1 MDKNYPNFKDKINA
15 ISSYFN
21 VSMQCAK
28 YIYHRRKKG
37 QPFKSEDDVGYI
49 QWNMKIQNS
58 LIKADLIKDFN
69 WKDLKFVNDV
79 TTLKNFGIDVE
90 SQDDKLYT
98 NKKENDFNESNELGW
113 TVVTRRRSNK
123 NKKILTKLHL
133 I

>member
-1 MDKNYPNFKDKINA
+1 MDRKYPNFKDKINA

-21 VSMQCAK
+21 VSVPSAK

-37 QPFKSEDDVGYI
+37 QPFKNESDVGYM
-49 QWNMKIQNS
+49 QWDMKIQNS
-58 LIKADLIKDFN
+58 LIKADLIKEFD
-69 WKDLKFVNDV
+69 WKNLKFINDV
-79 TTLKNFGIDVE
+79 TTLNNFGIDVE